1 MIKDRIESMFVQA
14 RFYFN
19 LEKYS
24 SALRIYLKIINYFE
38 NYDKLFDTN
47 YRDRYFARNK

>member
-1 MIKDRIESMFVQA
+1 MLKDRIESMFMQA

-24 SALRIYLKIINYFE
+24 SALRIYLKIISYFE
-38 NYDKLFDTN
+38 NDN
-47 YRDRYFARNK
+47 YYE